1 MRCMARVFH
10 CARDMSI
17 SSLVSTAALSFS
29 LFACAAG
36 TMPMDRETTPSAR
49 VKLDF
54 SSVTAESAAAAT
66 FPGVVDP
73 QLPSA
78 DRIAPRIHHVLGDTA
93 SAAVQLCV
101 APSGKV
107 ASVTLERSSEMPA
120 FDRAMMNDVASWQFA
135 AMPGPATVKSC
146 ERLTISYRP
155 HD

>member
-1 MRCMARVFH
+1 
-10 CARDMSI
+10 MSI
-17 SSLVSTAALSFS
+17 TTLISGAALTFS

-36 TMPMDRETTPSAR
+36 TMPMDRETTPTAR

-54 SSVTAESAAAAT
+54 AVGATDTAAAT

-120 FDRAMMNDVASWQFA
+120 FDRAMMNDIAGWQFA
-135 AMPGPATVKSC
+135 AMPGPDTVKSC